1 MSNVGKTVHVDLG
14 VNAAFMTRRYE
25 EPESW
30 AKIISSLGFDYV
42 SFDSDALDW
51 FYSGDPD
58 YIIRTA
64 KETRSIFENAGLKIV
79 DYLTGVAPYRFFG
92 LAHKDPEARAQMY
105 RWMEGAIEIA
115 AALGAESVSGRFDAF
130 SVEVLAD
137 PEAYQARYD
146 ELMRQYK
153 ALALQAKKR
162 GLSAIGIEQM
172 YVPSLVPYTIAGSK
186 KYFADANNGNEEG
199 AVIRPVVDT
208 GHACGQNYGTSGD
221 DLYYEKWLE
230 EFGVLGNTVHIQQS
244 RRTGSDHAPF
254 DRDGGGGDVK
264 IDQIIRSIEYSAANY
279 EKNALSGIVPVPDN
293 IYLILE
299 ALPSTADTEEKVL
312 DGLQQ
317 SIEYLRTVVP
327 KGGIDLSIS

>member
-1 MSNVGKTVHVDLG
+1 MGNKVHVDLG

-30 AKIISSLGFDYV
+30 ARIISGLGFDFV

-51 FYSGDPD
+51 FYSGDRD
-58 YIIRTA
+58 YILRTA
-64 KETRSIFENAGLKIV
+64 KETRCIFENAGLKIV

-105 RWMEGAIEIA
+105 RWVEGAIEIA

-130 SVEVLAD
+130 SVEVQAE
-137 PEAYQARYD
+137 PEAFQARYG
-146 ELMRQYK
+146 ELLRQYQ
-153 ALALQAKKR
+153 ALALKAKQR

-172 YVPSLVPYTIAGSK
+172 YVPSLIPYTIAGTK
-186 KYFADANNGNEEG
+186 KYFADVNKGNEEG
-199 AVIRPVVDT
+199 AVIRPIVDT
-208 GHACGQNYGTSGD
+208 GHACGQNYGVSGD

-254 DRDGGGGDVK
+254 ARDGGGGDVK
-264 IDQIIRSIEYSAANY
+264 IDQIIRSIKYSAGNY
-279 EKNALSGIVPVPDN
+279 GKNVLSGVISVPEN

-299 ALPSTADTEEKVL
+299 ALPSTADTEETVL
-312 DGLQQ
+312 DSLQQ
-317 SIEYLRTVVP
+317 SIEYLRTAVP
-327 KGGIDLSIS
+327 KGGFDISIS

>member
-1 MSNVGKTVHVDLG
+1 MGKTVHVDLG

-30 AKIISSLGFDYV
+30 AKIIRGLGFDFV

-51 FYSGDPD
+51 FYSGEPD
-58 YIIRTA
+58 YILRTA
-64 KETRSIFENAGLKIV
+64 KETRRIFENAGLKIV

-92 LAHKDPEARAQMY
+92 LAHKDPEARAQMV

-130 SVEVLAD
+130 SVEVQAD
-137 PEAYQARYD
+137 PVAFQARYE
-146 ELMRQYK
+146 ELMRQYR
-153 ALALQAKKR
+153 ALARKAKER

-186 KYFADANNGNEEG
+186 KYFADANNANEDG

-279 EKNALSGIVPVPDN
+279 GKNALSGIVPVPEN

-317 SIEYLRTVVP
+317 SIEYLRTAVP
-327 KGGIDLSIS
+327 KGGIDIHIS

>member
-1 MSNVGKTVHVDLG
+1 MGKTVHVDIG

-30 AKIISSLGFDYV
+30 AKIISDLGFDYV

-51 FYSGDPD
+51 FYSGDSD
-58 YIIRTA
+58 YVLRTA
-64 KETRSIFENAGLKIV
+64 EKTRGIFESAGLKIV

-115 AALGAESVSGRFDAF
+115 ATLGAESVSGRFDAF
-130 SVEVLAD
+130 SVEVQAD
-137 PEAYQARYD
+137 PVAFQARYD

-186 KYFADANNGNEEG
+186 KYFADANEGNEEG

-208 GHACGQNYGTSGD
+208 GHACGQNYGVSGD

-230 EFGVLGNTVHIQQS
+230 EFGVLGNTVHIQQT

-254 DRDGGGGDVK
+254 NRDGSGGDVK
-264 IDQIIRSIEYSAANY
+264 ISQIVHAL
-279 EKNALSGIVPVPDN
+279 ALSAENYTRNSLSRFVPVPEN
-293 IYLILE
+293 IYLVLE

-317 SIEYLRTVVP
+317 SIDYLRTAIP